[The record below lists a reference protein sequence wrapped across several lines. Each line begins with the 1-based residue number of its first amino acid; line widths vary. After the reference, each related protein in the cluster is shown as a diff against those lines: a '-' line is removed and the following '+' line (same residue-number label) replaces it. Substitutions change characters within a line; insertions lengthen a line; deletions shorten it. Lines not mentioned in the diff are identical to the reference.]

1 MEEIMEHKI
10 ECKLQT
16 RSMAQLAEE
25 VSAILNANIPDGNV
39 SDLIQSSGYAPPH
52 TINGIPI
59 EELKAQVKDE
69 DP

>member
-1 MEEIMEHKI
+1 MEHKI